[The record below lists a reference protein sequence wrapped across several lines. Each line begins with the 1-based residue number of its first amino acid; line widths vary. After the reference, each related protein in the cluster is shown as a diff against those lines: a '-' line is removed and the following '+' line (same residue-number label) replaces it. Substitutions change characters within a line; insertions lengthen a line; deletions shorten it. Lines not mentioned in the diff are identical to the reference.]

1 MGLLRRGSSGGGAVL
16 VVVVCVGCI
25 AATAMAAA
33 AGGGGGGGECPKY
46 KDSKQPLNKRI
57 DDLLRRM
64 TLAEKIGQM
73 SQIERENATFDV
85 MRNYFIGIL
94 DCFLVLAA
102 EIHIDSCI

>member
-1 MGLLRRGSSGGGAVL
+1 
-16 VVVVCVGCI
+16 
-25 AATAMAAA
+25 
-33 AGGGGGGGECPKY
+33 
-46 KDSKQPLNKRI
+46 
-57 DDLLRRM
+57 M